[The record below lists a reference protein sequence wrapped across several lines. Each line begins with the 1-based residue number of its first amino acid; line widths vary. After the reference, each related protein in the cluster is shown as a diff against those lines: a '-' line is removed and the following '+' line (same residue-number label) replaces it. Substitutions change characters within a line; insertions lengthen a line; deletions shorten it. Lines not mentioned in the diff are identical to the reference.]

1 MLVDTRQRN
10 LSFQLII
17 LCLPEID
24 LKIAGWVKQ
33 LASVSKNGS
42 GCSPGSA
49 IQGDV
54 VILAV
59 RYLAEAEVIQQYA
72 AQLPGK
78 IVVRSANRSTLP
90 LMDC

>member
-1 MLVDTRQRN
+1 
-10 LSFQLII
+10 
-17 LCLPEID
+17 
-24 LKIAGWVKQ
+24 
-33 LASVSKNGS
+33 VSKNGS

-78 IVVRSANRSTLP
+78 IVVEISKPFNATFDGLLTPADS
-90 LMDC
+90 